1 MEING
6 LPLHPLAVH
15 GAVVLAPLVALLAL
29 AYLRPSWRDR
39 LRWPLVAGAAIAVGA
54 VVLAFVSGNHF
65 RNANAFFVSPK
76 SAITDRVDH
85 HHNLARITLW
95 VALAFGAVAL
105 LNALLHERLGGAA
118 RMLLGVLLAAG
129 AIGVIVMVVLT
140 GDAGARAVWGTNF
153 KG

>member
-6 LPLHPLAVH
+6 LPLHPLSVH
-15 GAVVLAPLVALLAL
+15 AAVVLGPLVALLAL

-39 LRWPLVAGAAIAVGA
+39 LRWPLLVGAVLAVGA

-85 HHNLARITLW
+85 HHTLARIALW
-95 VALAFGAVAL
+95 VSLAFGAVAL
-105 LNALLHERLGGAA
+105 LNALLHERLTGAA
-118 RMLLGVLLAAG
+118 RLLLGALLAAG
-129 AIGVIVMVVLT
+129 AIGVIVTIVLA
-140 GDAGARAVWGTNF
+140 GDAGAKAVWTGF